1 MADNIIGAL
10 GAGSGV
16 DTRKLAESL
25 VDAERAPRK
34 ALIEAKLERAE
45 SRISGYGAVRFALA
59 SLKDAFAALNDAS
72 DFASITTRNSQPA
85 AVGVI
90 AGAQARPGSY
100 SVSVSSLAGAQRSAS
115 AGFVSA
121 SAPLNVANAGAAFD
135 LTLSVNGGAAQT
147 IAVTGATV
155 QPATTPAAVTVA
167 DVVRAIDDAGLG
179 LDAELVNVG
188 GVTPYRIVVTGA
200 TGAAGQFTLGS
211 AAAELDFATQLSA
224 AADASLTVNGM
235 AVSSASNSLVDVVPG
250 VTLEL
255 YSPTTVGTPARLDL
269 TRDTSGVRQKIEA
282 LVTAFRDFEDT
293 LKVLGDR
300 DSTVEEF
307 GGALAGDQLLSVL
320 RSQLRSMLLDTSS
333 SPGST
338 ITAARDLG
346 LSFDRDGVLQ
356 LDGARLATALQSNF
370 EQVVTMFTANSEGQ
384 SVFSPAAGGVAGD
397 AVKRLDRML
406 RSDGL
411 VARNTAGAREDV
423 TRQQAALKL
432 LEDRM
437 SGLLERYTR
446 QFSIMESIVGDATS
460 LRTSLQG
467 SFEGLMAMYTRK

>member
-1 MADNIIGAL
+1 MTDNIIGAL

-34 ALIEAKLERAE
+34 ALIDAKLERAE
-45 SRISGYGAVRFALA
+45 SRISGYGAVRFALS
-59 SLKDAFAALNDAS
+59 SLKDAFAALNDTS
-72 DFASITTRNSQPA
+72 DFASITSRNSQPA
-85 AVGVI
+85 ALGI
-90 AGAQARPGSY
+90 TAGPLARPGSY
-100 SVSVSSLAGAQRSAS
+100 TVEVSALASAQRSAS
-115 AGFVSA
+115 AGFASA
-121 SAPLNVANAGAAFD
+121 STALNAANAGAAFD
-135 LTLSVNGGAAQT
+135 LTVSVNGGAAQT
-147 IAVTGATV
+147 ISVTGATV
-155 QPATTPAAVTVA
+155 PPATTPAGVTVA

-188 GVTPYRIVVTGA
+188 GASPYRIVVTGA
-200 TGAAGQFTLGS
+200 TGAAAGFTLTS
-211 AAAELDFATQLSA
+211 AAADLDFATGLSTA
-224 AADASLTVNGM
+224 TDASLTVNGM

-255 YSPTTVGTPARLDL
+255 YSPTTAGTPARVDL
-269 TRDTSGVRQKIEA
+269 SRDTSGVRQKIEA
-282 LVTAFRDFEDT
+282 LVSAYRDFEDT
-293 LKVLGDR
+293 LTVLGDR

-307 GGALAGDQLLSVL
+307 GGALAGDQLVSTL
-320 RSQLRSMLLDTSS
+320 RGQLRSMLLDTSS

-338 ITAARDLG
+338 ITAGRDIG

-356 LDGARLATALQSNF
+356 LDSARLSQALQSNF
-370 EQVVTMFTANSEGQ
+370 DQVVTVFTANAEGQ

-411 VARNTAGAREDV
+411 VARNTAAARDEV
-423 TRQQAALKL
+423 GRQQAALKL
-432 LEDRM
+432 LEERM

-460 LRTSLQG
+460 LRTSLEG